1 MCACI
6 HTHMHITFAM
16 VSLQLINLAVLKHH
30 WLISFQDF
38 GLHFYTE
45 AILYVTVGPLVEYSG
60 L

>member
-1 MCACI
+1 
-6 HTHMHITFAM
+6 MHISFAM
-16 VSLQLINLAVLKHH
+16 VNLQFTDLAALKHH

-45 AILYVTVGPLVEYSG
+45 AILYMSVGSSEEYSG